1 MEAHLAKPDSI
12 NDSINELEKFMLD
25 NMEVTTE
32 KLRHIFTPGLYA
44 REFTAAPNTLWISRE
59 HRTEHIFIVSSG
71 SVTVWIDGVEQ
82 FIEAPHIGIT
92 KPGTRRTLLVGEDG
106 LIWTTFHAN
115 PENKNENEIVEWITE
130 EHNNPLFTEQDKE
143 KLKEIR
149 SGINKQYLTH

>member
-1 MEAHLAKPDSI
+1 METYLIKNNQVA
-12 NDSINELEKFMLD
+12 DSINELEKVMLND
-25 NMEVTTE
+25 MPPAVE

-44 REFTAAPNTLWISRE
+44 REFSADPNTLWISRE

-82 FIEAPHIGIT
+82 FIEAPYIGIT

-149 SGINKQYLTH
+149 DKIEVKYLIK